1 MNLSWKILNLLAKLE
16 SRRNITGEPTFNE
29 INARIKNI
37 IDEHDSSINMEHINY
52 IKDTLAQVKE
62 IMLTINGLSKENSIH
77 EVLSTR
83 VIKLLDT
90 FNDKQQ

>member
-16 SRRNITGEPTFNE
+16 SRRNTIGEPTFNE
-29 INARIKNI
+29 VNARIKNI
-37 IDEHDSSINMEHINY
+37 INEHT
-52 IKDTLAQVKE
+52 KDTQETLTQINE

-83 VIKLLDT
+83 ALQLLDT